1 MSLLTFT
8 STLRYARGKRLTSFV
23 VVSRC
28 IGWSFTFAQ
37 FYSFYYWDVCK
48 VDVLRHYLL
57 TVFFFFLLPPEIGSE
72 NGIMGKVQE

>member
-57 TVFFFFLLPPEIGSE
+57 TVFFFLLHPEIGSE